1 VIVGGWGSPALRL
14 LDRATPPGDLERVG
28 RLAVAGGAAAGEG
41 RWRCWLSGRLT
52 NAEELARRFGGDR
65 EQPAALAASAFA
77 AAGAG
82 ACDCLRGTFVL
93 VALDREREEA
103 LLLRDSLG
111 GRPLVY
117 AEQGDG
123 ILFAEHERE
132 LLALLPTAPAPDPLA
147 LGSWVDRGTVPSGQT
162 LFAGVRRLQ
171 PGERLVLSNAGHRI
185 EAYWRPRFAET
196 LSGSREQ
203 LAAQL
208 RDAAFAAVDRAAAGP
223 GRVGL
228 RLSGGL
234 DSACVAAG
242 LAAREGDA
250 PAPLAL
256 AAVFPTEAA
265 TDERELI
272 EATAAQAG
280 LDLKCVAIADGSAML
295 DLALAHIG
303 RWRLPP
309 SSPNL
314 FVWEPVAARGREH
327 DVGALL
333 DGEGGDELFG
343 LAPQLIADRL
353 RQGRLAGA
361 WALTGAI
368 PGIGRQPDRRL
379 RRRALRRF
387 GVAPLLPGRLR
398 RPRHRRAA
406 LAAQGSLLRAEVRLA
421 LWELE
426 EQADAAAA
434 LDGPHWW
441 RSLAASLTA
450 DGELFDVPAHRRR
463 TALDA
468 GIDGRHPFLFDRE
481 LLELVLRIPP
491 QLQFDPVR
499 DRALLRDGLHGHV
512 PEQVRGRNAK
522 SYFTP
527 LLVSAI
533 AGPAG
538 APLAASLSDG
548 AAPIRAFVHPD
559 ALARL
564 LAARAPAMGGVPA
577 LRLWRA
583 GVADAWLRVLE

>member
-1 VIVGGWGSPALRL
+1 VIVGGWGSPAQL
-14 LDRATPPGDLERVG
+14 LEGATSAENLERAG
-28 RLAVAGGAAAGEG
+28 RLVVAGAAAAEEG

-52 NAEELARRFGGDR
+52 NAEELAHSFGSEGDT
-65 EQPAALAASAFA
+65 PAALVASAFA
-77 AAGAG
+77 AAGVG
-82 ACDCLRGTFVL
+82 ACDRLRGTFVL

-117 AEQGDG
+117 AELGDG
-123 ILFAEHERE
+123 VLFAEHERE
-132 LLALLPTAPAPDPLA
+132 LLGLLPATPAPDPLA
-147 LGSWVDRGTVPSGQT
+147 LGSWVDRGGIPPGRT
-162 LFAGVRRLQ
+162 LFAGIRRLS
-171 PGERLVLSNAGHRI
+171 PGRRLVLSEAGHRT
-185 EAYWRPRFAET
+185 EAYWAPRFAGT
-196 LSGSREQ
+196 LGGSREE
-203 LAAQL
+203 LAELL
-208 RDAAFAAVDRAAAGP
+208 RDGAFAAVDRGAAGP
-223 GRVGL
+223 DRVGL

-242 LAAREGDA
+242 LAARQTDA

-256 AAVFPTEAA
+256 AAVFPAEAA

-272 EATAAQAG
+272 EATAAQTA
-280 LDLKCVAIADGSAML
+280 LDLECVSIADGSAML
-295 DLALAHIG
+295 DRALAHIQ
-303 RWRLPP
+303 RWRVPP

-314 FVWEPVAARGREH
+314 FVWEPLAALARERG
-327 DVGALL
+327 VGALL

-353 RQGRLAGA
+353 RRGRLAAA

-368 PGIGRQPDRRL
+368 PGIGRQPDPRL

-387 GVAPLLPGRLR
+387 GLAPLLPGPLR
-398 RPRHRRAA
+398 RRRHRRAA
-406 LAAQGSLLRAEVRLA
+406 LAAQGSLLNAEVRLA

-426 EQADAAAA
+426 ERADAAAA

-441 RSLAASLTA
+441 RTLAASLTG

-463 TALDA
+463 TAVDA

-499 DRALLRDGLHGHV
+499 DRALLRDGLRGHV
-512 PEQVRGRNAK
+512 PEQVRARNAK

-527 LLVSAI
+527 LVVSAI
-533 AGPAG
+533 AGSAG
-538 APLAASLSDG
+538 SPLAASLADG
-548 AAPIRAFVHPD
+548 AAPIRAFVSSD
-559 ALARL
+559 ALTRL
-564 LAARAPAMGGVPA
+564 LEARGPGMGGVTA